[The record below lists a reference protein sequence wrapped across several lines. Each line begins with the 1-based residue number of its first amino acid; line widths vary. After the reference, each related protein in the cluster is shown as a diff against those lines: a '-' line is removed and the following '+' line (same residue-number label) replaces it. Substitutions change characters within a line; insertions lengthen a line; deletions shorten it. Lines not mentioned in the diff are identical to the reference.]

1 MKTSS
6 GEEMTQSAKMR
17 KGTEKRKD
25 NNHGPTN
32 NMTQAKAVKSA
43 RNQLCNGKINR
54 TVHKGPWIKL
64 INAETKRFKK
74 SIHGAINERHTFQLL
89 VMRRRHKP

>member
-1 MKTSS
+1 MKKSS
-6 GEEMTQSAKMR
+6 SEEMAQSVKIS
-17 KGTEKRKD
+17 KGTKKRKD

-43 RNQLCNGKINR
+43 RNQPCNGKINR
-54 TVHKGPWIKL
+54 TVHKSPWIKL

-74 SIHGAINERHTFQLL
+74 SIHGATNERHTFQLL
-89 VMRRRHKP
+89 VMTRLHKP

>member
-6 GEEMTQSAKMR
+6 GEEMTQSAKMN
-17 KGTEKRKD
+17 KGTKKRKD

-43 RNQLCNGKINR
+43 RNQPCNGKINR
-54 TVHKGPWIKL
+54 TVYKSPWTKL

-74 SIHGAINERHTFQLL
+74 SIHGATNERHTFQLL
-89 VMRRRHKP
+89 VMTRLHKP